1 MIKVLKNAQ
10 CQNSYAFQLV
20 NPQINGTKMVFFFI
34 DAHYIFFK
42 EEQFGI
48 INNSF
53 VNPENSRLK
62 FSLPACGLSL
72 MLKTKNIYFHCIK
85 TCSFLFLTRN
95 IAYFE
100 WEL

>member
-1 MIKVLKNAQ
+1 MIKVLKMPNARIHMHF
-10 CQNSYAFQLV
+10 SWL
-20 NPQINGTKMVFFFI
+20 TLKSMVRWGFFI

-42 EEQFGI
+42 EEQFRI

>member
-1 MIKVLKNAQ
+1 MIKVLKMPNARIHMHF
-10 CQNSYAFQLV
+10 SWL
-20 NPQINGTKMVFFFI
+20 TLKSMVRRFSFFI

-72 MLKTKNIYFHCIK
+72 MLKTKKLIF
-85 TCSFLFLTRN
+85 SLQ
-95 IAYFE
+95 
-100 WEL
+100 